1 MKVRALVGLCKLGAS
16 AGHDASMQPFA
27 EGSTEKLAEACR
39 RFLINPGKDRDLRK
53 WACEG
58 LSFLSLDAAV
68 KEKVCEDEPAIRAL
82 VDLAKSGRQVT
93 LLLFHPTSLFH

>member
-1 MKVRALVGLCKLGAS
+1 MRALVGLCKLGAS

-53 WACEG
+53 WAAEG
-58 LSFLSLDAAV
+58 LSFLSLDASV
-68 KEKVCEDEPAIRAL
+68 KEKICEDEAAVKAL
-82 VDLAKSGRQVT
+82 VELAKSGRQVKEQIKLQT
-93 LLLFHPTSLFH
+93 N